1 MNILILFP
9 LTFRRDRGIISRS
22 YDTLDAHQN
31 KSFNASYRPAIVIG
45 ETTFVYAIP
54 SVIHF
59 FGFVMAVYVYRV
71 ADNEHLQN
79 LVERVFIVYPRPG
92 RLLLAMWSFVVA
104 GTVWLMF
111 TQYVV
116 LQELSTTNELRFLW
130 SGKDVALPKRLALIM
145 LAISVF
151 VHDFVQAIVLTSY
164 GIQCYL
170 LRCYLYILK
179 NKLLQNTI
187 DPLDWMRV
195 S

>member
-1 MNILILFP
+1 MKLYLQY
-9 LTFRRDRGIISRS
+9 RRDRGIISRS
-22 YDTLDAHQN
+22 YEPGLDVPLKN
-31 KSFNASYRPAIVIG
+31 MNASYRPAIVIG

-54 SVIHF
+54 SIIHF
-59 FGFVMAVYVYRV
+59 CGFVMAVYVYRV

-92 RLLLAMWSFVVA
+92 RLLLAMWSFVVV
-104 GTVWLMF
+104 GIVWLMF

-116 LQELSTTNELRFLW
+116 LQELSTNNDLHFLW
-130 SGKDVALPKRLALIM
+130 SGKDVMLPKHVALIF
-145 LAISVF
+145 LGVAVF
-151 VHDFVQAIVLTSY
+151 THDFVQSIVLTSY

-187 DPLDWMRV
+187 EPLDWMRV